1 MRLFGESP
9 SSTAV
14 LIVLVGLAAALVVW
28 PDGTG
33 STRTRA
39 LAHTSGDS
47 ENAATAGWNHKK
59 LVNATP
65 KLLVI
70 VPAAALLAVAGIPGL
85 VAGAL
90 LGHTAGAIV
99 AAGRTR
105 RSGRREADSAAEA
118 LETITAQLR
127 AGVAT
132 ARALEVAATELRR
145 GDDTILADQLA
156 QAARRAHFADP
167 WDDLGESSEELQR
180 IGRAWQVAQR
190 HGLSLAG
197 LLDCVRG
204 DVRAR
209 QAHRSQAQAALAGP
223 RMTIAILASLPVFGL
238 VMGQAFGAAPLGF
251 LTHGL
256 GGIVLV
262 VGVVL
267 VCVGLEW
274 SVSIIDRAEAGR

>member
-1 MRLFGESP
+1 MKLFGEIP
-9 SSTAV
+9 SSAT
-14 LIVLVGLAAALVVW
+14 LTVLVGFAAALVAW

-39 LAHTSGDS
+39 LAQVGD
-47 ENAATAGWNHKK
+47 EDAKGLAARWNHKNW
-59 LVNATP
+59 VAAAP
-65 KLLVI
+65 HLLIV
-70 VPAAALLAVAGIPGL
+70 VPAVGFMAVAGIPGL

-90 LGHTAGAIV
+90 LGRTAGAMV
-99 AAGRTR
+99 KAGRTR
-105 RSGRREADSAAEA
+105 RGGRREAESAAEA

-132 ARALEVAATELRR
+132 ARALEVAAAEVRR
-145 GDDTILADQLA
+145 ADGTAVADQLA
-156 QAARRAHFADP
+156 HAARRAHFADP
-167 WDDLGESSEELQR
+167 WDDLEESSEELQR

-190 HGLSLAG
+190 RGLSLAG

-238 VMGQAFGAAPLGF
+238 VMGQAFGAAPVSF
-251 LTHGL
+251 LSHGL
-256 GGIVLV
+256 GGVVLV